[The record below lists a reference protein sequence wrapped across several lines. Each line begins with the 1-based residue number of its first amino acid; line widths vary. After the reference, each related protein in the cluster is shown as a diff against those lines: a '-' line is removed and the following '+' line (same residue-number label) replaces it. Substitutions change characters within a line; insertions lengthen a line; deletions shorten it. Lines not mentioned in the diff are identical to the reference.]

1 MATDNESGDR
11 PRQQAARRATGL
23 ADLARRRTTR
33 RQSRVWSSRVGSWHQ
48 HGSVNLTNVTA
59 AVLRIATVRPG
70 DVVVDLGSG
79 NGQISIP
86 LARQGARVL
95 GVDVSPGM
103 TGALQ
108 SEARRLGLDT
118 LEAITVP
125 IEELDLPPASADLIV
140 SSYALHHLRD
150 PDKAALVNS
159 AARWLRP
166 GGRLV
171 IADMMFGRGGSAR
184 DRQIIRRKLAILV
197 RKGPAGWW
205 RIAKNVVRYQ
215 LRVQECPI
223 SVMAWTGLMRNAGFT
238 SITASTIVAEAGLI
252 TAQRPGPAR
261 SAEDSATAMATGT
274 L

>member
-1 MATDNESGDR
+1 
-11 PRQQAARRATGL
+11 
-23 ADLARRRTTR
+23 
-33 RQSRVWSSRVGSWHQ
+33 
-48 HGSVNLTNVTA
+48 
-59 AVLRIATVRPG
+59 
-70 DVVVDLGSG
+70 
-79 NGQISIP
+79 
-86 LARQGARVL
+86 
-95 GVDVSPGM
+95 M

-184 DRQIIRRKLAILV
+184 DREIIRRKLAILV

-223 SVMAWTGLMRNAGFT
+223 SVQAWTGLMRNAGFT

-252 TAQRPGPAR
+252 TAQRPGPTDDQR
-261 SAEDSATAMATGT
+261 HSTTAMANGR

>member
-1 MATDNESGDR
+1 MATDNESGDS
-11 PRQQAARRATGL
+11 PRQQAVRHPTGL

-33 RQSRVWSSRVGSWHQ
+33 RQRRVWSSRVGSWHE
-48 HGSVNLTNVTA
+48 HGSANLTNVTA

-70 DVVVDLGSG
+70 DVVVDLGAG
-79 NGQISIP
+79 NGQLSIP

-108 SEARRLGLDT
+108 SEARRLGLDM

-140 SSYALHHLRD
+140 SSYALHHMRD
-150 PDKAALVNS
+150 ADKAALVKS
-159 AARWLRP
+159 AAQWLRP

-184 DRQIIRRKLAILV
+184 DREIIRRKLAILV
-197 RKGPAGWW
+197 RKGPGGWW

-215 LRVQECPI
+215 LRVQEIPI
-223 SVMAWTGLMRNAGFT
+223 SMQAWTELMRKAGFT
-238 SITASTIVAEAGLI
+238 SITASAIVAEAGLI
-252 TAQRPGPAR
+252 TAQRPGPADDPR
-261 SAEDSATAMATGT
+261 YSPTAMANGT